1 MVSEIVLRDRPTIM
15 TSLYWIFLSCSEP
28 PYEDTDARPG
38 AEPPAQQAHEPI
50 YEGRCAGASL
60 DLEEATFVAAWSREV
75 DPVLLASIVAVE
87 SSCDPTALGS
97 SGEIG
102 LTQVHPK
109 VWTETLK
116 VEGIIRDE
124 SDLWDVRVNLDA
136 AAYIL
141 RRLGARS
148 EPSPTRVISRYNG
161 SGPKARAYG
170 KKVRALM
177 RVR

>member
-1 MVSEIVLRDRPTIM
+1 M

-28 PYEDTDARPG
+28 PYEDTDVRLG
-38 AEPPAQQAHEPI
+38 SEPHVQAHEPL
-50 YEGRCAGASL
+50 YEGRCLGASL
-60 DLEEATFVAAWSREV
+60 DLEEATFVAAWSRGV

-87 SSCDPTALGS
+87 SSCNPMALGS

-141 RRLGARS
+141 RRLGARD
-148 EPSPTRVISRYNG
+148 EDTPTRVISRYNG